1 MSFVHLHTHSEYSLL
16 DGLGKIKKMAARA
29 KEMGMPALALTDH
42 GAMFGVIEFYK
53 ACNEEGIK
61 PIIGI
66 EAYLAARG
74 MDDRDPQKDRK
85 SSHLLLLAEN
95 ETGYKNLLKIATDS
109 QLKGFYYYPRVDHD
123 YLAAHAGGLICT
135 TGCLAAEVPRLLAD
149 GRGDEARKRLS
160 WYYDVFGKDNF
171 YFELQDH
178 EIGELRQ
185 LNKALLE
192 LAPHYNA
199 QFVATNDVHYIAP
212 EDHTLQDILLCIQ
225 TSTLVSDKNRMRMSD
240 PSYYL
245 RSPGE
250 MTQLFGHVPGAIA
263 NTVAIAERCQVDLS
277 FKGYHLPNFD
287 VPPGYTADGY
297 LRELCE
303 AGLRQRYAAPQARR
317 AENDP
322 AVRER
327 LEYELG
333 VIHTMGFDTY
343 FLIVWDLC
351 RYAAERGIWYN
362 ARGSAAGSI
371 VAYCLEITL
380 VEPLEHDLIFERFL
394 NPDRVSMPDIDLDFQ
409 DDRRYELLE
418 YATRKYGADK
428 VAQIITFGT
437 LGARAAIRDVGRVLN
452 VDLNKKID
460 PVAKT
465 IPNISGKTVT
475 IAQALEEVPEFR
487 ARYEEDEEVRRMV
500 DIAQKLEGVA
510 RNAGTHAAGVVIS
523 DKPITEYLPLH
534 RPTKNTAEDSPIGAV
549 TQFEMEIL
557 EYLGL
562 LKIDF
567 LGLRTLTIMARA
579 CEFIKQRHGVEY
591 NINNIPTDDPA
602 IFDLLGR
609 GEVAGIFQVEG
620 SGMRRFLVDMKPTR
634 LAHIIAMVSL
644 YRPGPI
650 DFIPSFIK
658 RMHGEEQVEYRHPKL
673 EPILKETY
681 GVTVYQE
688 QVMRAVIDLAGYTA
702 AEADTFRKIVSKKKG
717 EEMLPQR
724 QKFIA
729 GAIKNGIAEA
739 TANLIFDDWETF
751 ARYGFNKCLPA
762 DVEVIDAETGRLV
775 RIGDL
780 AQNRTTIEH
789 TVTCDTTQLRLGRG
803 VVTGVLDNGVK
814 PVYRLT
820 TQLGRQIEA
829 TANHPFYTFDSWRA
843 LGELR
848 PGDQIA
854 LPRRIPIEGRREWPD
869 HQVIVLGHLLAEGN
883 LCHPHGVYY
892 YTQSDDQLRDY
903 VSALEEFDNTQATT
917 ALHKST
923 YSVYSRRADRDRQSG
938 VFVWAGQLGLLGK
951 NARTKSIP
959 DEVFELKNRQSGLLI
974 SRMWEGGGHIN
985 ERGRSLFYATASE
998 RMARQLQHLL
1008 LRLGIISRL
1017 RQVTFPYRGGRIGY
1031 QLFVT
1036 GNDNMRRFAEKV
1048 GAHFVSVG
1056 RREKLERMISIIPAS
1071 SGTRDIV
1078 PLGVKQIIRQHKD
1091 ARGLTWG
1098 QVREQAGVAQREFY
1112 PTASATKSG
1121 FTRAVIGQLAQF
1133 FESNE
1138 LRLYSESDVY
1148 WDKVVSIEY
1157 VGEKQTYD
1165 LTVADTHNFI
1175 ANDFIVHNSH
1185 AADYAIICAQTAFLK
1200 AYYPV
1205 EYMTAL
1211 LTAEKGDTDKVAMY
1225 AADTRRMGI
1234 DVLPPDV
1241 NTSGLD
1247 FTIQDRPDAKSAI
1260 RFGLGAVKNVGEGPV
1275 AELMRAREN
1284 GGAFSSLDDFCQRV
1298 DLRNVGKRAL
1308 ECLIKVGALD
1318 SFAKRPQLIA
1328 GVDMLVAASGSA
1340 HHARD
1345 VGQLDLFGGAGSGFT
1360 AGVSLPKNPPELQL
1374 KDLRAWE
1381 KELMGVY
1388 VSEHPLLERMGE
1400 LDSVV
1405 THYSHEL
1412 GEELHG
1418 RSVTLAGQITHVRP
1432 HIASK
1437 SNKAMGFATLEDLQ
1451 GSVDLVIFP
1460 NTWREVGGWLE
1471 ADQIVIVTGKVDA
1484 KGKDAKI
1491 LVDSIAREIKVTRE
1505 AGGFGNAERGTRATR
1520 AELPA
1525 ARVAESK
1532 PVYRATVDDDPFA
1545 GEAFDPFDDGSARK
1559 AAPPPPPPR
1568 AARGV
1573 GGSTGEAEP
1582 APTGNPRAVSESS
1595 LTAIHDDSHQV
1606 APTILA
1612 VDHLSTLPVQPKK
1625 STGHST
1631 GDEAVKRIVVTLHST
1646 GDAELDKRRIR
1657 RVYDTFVS
1665 HPGEDRFAFVIMDS
1679 DGGRVELDFVNDTTH
1694 YCDDL
1699 QRQLFK
1705 FVTPDVIDV
1714 QAFV

>member
-61 PIIGI
+61 PIIGM

-74 MDDRDPQKDRK
+74 MEDRDPQKDRK

-95 ETGYKNLLKIATDS
+95 ETGYKNLLQIATDS

-123 YLAAHAGGLICT
+123 YLAAHAAGLICT
-135 TGCLAAEVPRLLAD
+135 TGCMAAEVPRLLAD

-160 WYYDVFGKDNF
+160 WYYDVFGKGNF

-185 LNKALLE
+185 LNKSLLE

-240 PSYYL
+240 ASYYL
-245 RSPGE
+245 RSPEE

-263 NTVAIAERCQVDLS
+263 NTVAIAERCQVDLG

-303 AGLRQRYAAPQARR
+303 AGLRERYAAPQARR
-317 AENDP
+317 AEDDP
-322 AVRER
+322 AVRDR

-333 VIHTMGFDTY
+333 VIHKMGFDTY

-351 RYAAERGIWYN
+351 RYAAEHGIWYN

-380 VEPLEHDLIFERFL
+380 VEPLGHDLIFERFL

-418 YATRKYGADK
+418 YAARKYGADK

-452 VDLNKKID
+452 VDLNHKID
-460 PVAKT
+460 PVTKT
-465 IPNISGKTVT
+465 IPSISGKTVT

-487 ARYEEDEEVRRMV
+487 AKYEEDEEVRRMV

-634 LAHIIAMVSL
+634 LAHIIAMVAL

-650 DFIPSFIK
+650 EFIPSYIK
-658 RMHGEEQVEYRHPKL
+658 RMHGEEVVEYSHPEL

-688 QVMRAVIDLAGYTA
+688 QVMRAVMNLAGYTA
-702 AEADTFRKIVSKKKG
+702 AEADSLRKVVAKKKG
-717 EEMLPQR
+717 DEMIKQR
-724 QKFIA
+724 QKFTA
-729 GAIKNGIAEA
+729 GAMQRGINEEA
-739 TANLIFDDWETF
+739 ANKIFDDWETF
-751 ARYGFNKCLPA
+751 ARYAFNK
-762 DVEVIDAETGRLV
+762 
-775 RIGDL
+775 
-780 AQNRTTIEH
+780 
-789 TVTCDTTQLRLGRG
+789 
-803 VVTGVLDNGVK
+803 
-814 PVYRLT
+814 
-820 TQLGRQIEA
+820 
-829 TANHPFYTFDSWRA
+829 
-843 LGELR
+843 
-848 PGDQIA
+848 
-854 LPRRIPIEGRREWPD
+854 
-869 HQVIVLGHLLAEGN
+869 
-883 LCHPHGVYY
+883 
-892 YTQSDDQLRDY
+892 
-903 VSALEEFDNTQATT
+903 
-917 ALHKST
+917 
-923 YSVYSRRADRDRQSG
+923 
-938 VFVWAGQLGLLGK
+938 
-951 NARTKSIP
+951 
-959 DEVFELKNRQSGLLI
+959 
-974 SRMWEGGGHIN
+974 
-985 ERGRSLFYATASE
+985 
-998 RMARQLQHLL
+998 
-1008 LRLGIISRL
+1008 
-1017 RQVTFPYRGGRIGY
+1017 
-1031 QLFVT
+1031 
-1036 GNDNMRRFAEKV
+1036 
-1048 GAHFVSVG
+1048 
-1056 RREKLERMISIIPAS
+1056 
-1071 SGTRDIV
+1071 
-1078 PLGVKQIIRQHKD
+1078 
-1091 ARGLTWG
+1091 
-1098 QVREQAGVAQREFY
+1098 
-1112 PTASATKSG
+1112 
-1121 FTRAVIGQLAQF
+1121 
-1133 FESNE
+1133 
-1138 LRLYSESDVY
+1138 
-1148 WDKVVSIEY
+1148 
-1157 VGEKQTYD
+1157 
-1165 LTVADTHNFI
+1165 
-1175 ANDFIVHNSH
+1175 SH

-1200 AYYPV
+1200 AYYPA

-1211 LTAEKGDTDKVAMY
+1211 LTAETGDTDKVAMY

-1275 AELMRAREN
+1275 AEIMRAREN
-1284 GGAFSSLDDFCQRV
+1284 GGAFGSLDDFCQRV

-1328 GVDMLVAASGSA
+1328 GVDTLVAASGSA
-1340 HHARD
+1340 HHASD
-1345 VGQLDLFGGAGSGFT
+1345 VGQLDLFGGAGSGFA

-1388 VSEHPLLERMGE
+1388 VSDHPLVARMGE

-1412 GEELHG
+1412 SEELQG

-1432 HIASK
+1432 HISAK
-1437 SNKAMGFATLEDLQ
+1437 SNKAMGFATMEDLQ

-1460 NTWREVGGWLE
+1460 NAWRDVGSWLE

-1491 LVDSIAREIKVTRE
+1491 LVDSIAREIKVTRA
-1505 AGGFGNAERGTRATR
+1505 AGGFERPEVGNQRPE
-1520 AELPA
+1520 

-1532 PVYRATVDDDPFA
+1532 PVYRATADDDPFA
-1545 GEAFDPFDDGSARK
+1545 GEAFDPFDDGSAG
-1559 AAPPPPPPR
+1559 PSLPPR
-1568 AARGV
+1568 MQGATGM
-1573 GGSTGEAEP
+1573 GGGAESASTA
-1582 APTGNPRAVSESS
+1582 TPRTVSESS
-1595 LTAIHDDSHQV
+1595 VTAIHDDSHQV

-1612 VDHLSTLPVQPKK
+1612 VDYLSTLPVQPKK

-1631 GDEAVKRIVVTLHST
+1631 GDEAVKRIVVTLHTT
-1646 GDAELDKRRIR
+1646 GNQELDKRRIR

-1665 HPGEDRFAFVIMDS
+1665 HPGEDRFAFVIMES